1 MRAALVA
8 GTGLAALALWVWLTG
23 PGTSLMLALG
33 GGIFALLAGRLA
45 YRLLTPR
52 SLDHDTAPE
61 PDRELEAET
70 GTEAAPGAAPPTPH
84 PVPPPAWR
92 PRQGDG

>member
-8 GTGLAALALWVWLTG
+8 GSGLAALALWVWLTG
-23 PGTSLMLALG
+23 PGTSLPLALG
-33 GGIFALLAGRLA
+33 GGLFALLACRLA

-52 SLDHDTAPE
+52 SLDHDTAPD
-61 PDRELEAET
+61 PAPGTQADTRT
-70 GTEAAPGAAPPTPH
+70 GVAPGAAPPTPH

>member
-8 GTGLAALALWVWLTG
+8 GSGLAALALWVWLTG
-23 PGTSLMLALG
+23 PGTSLPLALG
-33 GGIFALLAGRLA
+33 GGLFALLACRLA

-52 SLDHDTAPE
+52 SLDHDTAPD
-61 PDRELEAET
+61 P
-70 GTEAAPGAAPPTPH
+70 APGTQADTRTGWRWRRPAHPAPRPA
-84 PVPPPAWR
+84 PAWR

>member
-23 PGTSLMLALG
+23 PGTSLPLALG
-33 GGIFALLAGRLA
+33 GGVCALLAGRLA

-52 SLDHDTAPE
+52 SMDHDTAPD
-61 PDRELEAET
+61 PAPGADT
-70 GTEAAPGAAPPTPH
+70 GAEAAPDAAPPTPQ

>member
-8 GTGLAALALWVWLTG
+8 GSGLAALALWVWLTG
-23 PGTSLMLALG
+23 PGTSLPLALG
-33 GGIFALLAGRLA
+33 GGVCALLAGRLA

-61 PDRELEAET
+61 AAPGPEAPEAET
-70 GTEAAPGAAPPTPH
+70 KAETKAAPEAPAPDPG
-84 PVPPPAWR
+84 R
-92 PRQGDG
+92 PREGDG